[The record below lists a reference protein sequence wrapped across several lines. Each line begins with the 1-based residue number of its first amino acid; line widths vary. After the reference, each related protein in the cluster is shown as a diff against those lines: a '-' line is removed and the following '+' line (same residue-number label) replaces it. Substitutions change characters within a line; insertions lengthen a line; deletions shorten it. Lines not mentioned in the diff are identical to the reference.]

1 MMHWIID
8 RSQKSRFV
16 VVVMAALVMF
26 FGISQ
31 LGDMQ
36 VEVLPEFDPP
46 HVEIQTEALGLSATE
61 LESMITV
68 SMEQDM
74 LNAVSWLK
82 EIRSETIPGLSS
94 IRLTFEPGTDPI
106 RARQMVQE
114 QLLQAHA
121 LPSVARAPV
130 MLQPLS
136 STARVM
142 NIGLSSKTLSLIDL
156 SVLARWTIQPRLMGV
171 SGVANVSIFGQRK
184 RQVQVQVDPDRLRDK
199 GVTLNQII
207 ETAGNATWVTPLT
220 FLNASTPGAGGF
232 IDTPNQRLAVRHF
245 SPIQTPADLAKVPVH
260 GTNMV
265 LGDVATLVEEH
276 QPLIGDGIVNDGSNL
291 LLVVERLAWNARSS
305 R

>member
-8 RSQKSRFV
+8 RSQKSRFI

-26 FGISQ
+26 FGVTQ
-31 LGDMQ
+31 LRDMQ

-46 HVEIQTEALGLSATE
+46 YVEIQTEAPGLSAAE

-74 LNAVSWLK
+74 LNAVAWLK

-142 NIGLSSKTLSLIDL
+142 KIGLSSKTLSLIDL

-171 SGVANVSIFGQRK
+171 SGVANVSIFASASARCKSRSIPNGCAQR
-184 RQVQVQVDPDRLRDK
+184 V
-199 GVTLNQII
+199 
-207 ETAGNATWVTPLT
+207 
-220 FLNASTPGAGGF
+220 
-232 IDTPNQRLAVRHF
+232 
-245 SPIQTPADLAKVPVH
+245 
-260 GTNMV
+260 
-265 LGDVATLVEEH
+265 
-276 QPLIGDGIVNDGSNL
+276 
-291 LLVVERLAWNARSS
+291 
-305 R
+305 